1 MEMLVGNKRAQEI
14 RKEYRSGEKTAQVQ
28 ARVQEQAANAQSVQE
43 TVKNIVTGKDAEQ
56 ARTERI
62 LQMTKDAK
70 TITGAD
76 LLLAEGKRTNTAAEV
91 VAERKISEIQGVRG
105 AKAILADGRE
115 VDIGDVRATNEQ
127 TAQVLKY
134 IQNDANRTSS
144 DRVNNVLLKHA
155 GEYADA
161 AATISEAAKIR
172 MAEMLG
178 KSTIPET
185 RLSAEMAEEIREA
198 SREDFQEAEEK
209 RLEGAKEI
217 KPGEGKATF
226 LGAEYGSKEW
236 KENLKQ
242 LDKELR
248 QEAEAIAEIA
258 KAAGF
263 DVEIINDENDVEN
276 QGSFSGAGIVINMA
290 GENYG
295 GEHHNALV
303 TFGHEITHNLEA
315 NSREAYANLRTF
327 VLNTLE
333 KQGVNLENRLND
345 VIDNYAANGV
355 ELDLNGAMAELKET
369 VETGRRSMMYLDI
382 SNGYKKVLR
391 KYMEACGS
399 IGKAWQPENRGI
411 SAEALQFG
419 KKPGK

>member
-1 MEMLVGNKRAQEI
+1 
-14 RKEYRSGEKTAQVQ
+14 
-28 ARVQEQAANAQSVQE
+28 
-43 TVKNIVTGKDAEQ
+43 VKNIVTGKDAEQ

-161 AATISEAAKIR
+161 TAAISEAAKIR

-178 KSTIPET
+178 KSSIPET

-198 SREDFQEAEEK
+198 SREDFREAEEK
-209 RLEGAKEI
+209 RLEEEYNKNLD
-217 KPGEGKATF
+217 ATY
-226 LGAEYGSKEW
+226 AM
-236 KENLKQ
+236 
-242 LDKELR
+242 LDKMQQERGLDDKTLGDAIALLRKIFEDALVGKFTEEEIDMALKAMNHDADVAQAERTGEVRGKNTRAEAQLR
-248 QEAEAIAEIA
+248 QRTGDGTTVLDGRNNATREQPRRDL
-258 KAAGF
+258 G
-263 DVEIINDENDVEN
+263 VLN
-276 QGSFSGAGIVINMA
+276 
-290 GENYG
+290 NYG
-295 GEHHNALV
+295 DDTRDIWE
-303 TFGHEITHNLEA
+303 
-315 NSREAYANLRTF
+315 R
-327 VLNTLE
+327 
-333 KQGVNLENRLND
+333 
-345 VIDNYAANGV
+345 
-355 ELDLNGAMAELKET
+355 
-369 VETGRRSMMYLDI
+369 GR
-382 SNGYKKVLR
+382 KK
-391 KYMEACGS
+391 
-399 IGKAWQPENRGI
+399 
-411 SAEALQFG
+411 
-419 KKPGK
+419 